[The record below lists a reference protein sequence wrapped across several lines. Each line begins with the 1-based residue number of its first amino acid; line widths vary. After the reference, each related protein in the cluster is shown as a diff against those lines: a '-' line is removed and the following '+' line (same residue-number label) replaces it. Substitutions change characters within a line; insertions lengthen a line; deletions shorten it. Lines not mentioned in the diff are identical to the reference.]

1 MYKEFRSNTLCG
13 AVSQLYMELSGKHSG
28 RGETVQI
35 IRTKVINKL
44 AVPGVE
50 TDKATLRRENVIS
63 CVSGE
68 KRFPL
73 TDRRKRAPLAAF
85 KSTFKASRPT
95 LF

>member
-73 TDRRKRAPLAAF
+73 TDRRKRAPTAAF